1 MKFKLF
7 GRLFKPKAKG
17 GSPALKSPGD
27 RKDPHI
33 IINELIAKG
42 LPEAE
47 IIRSLKD
54 SGYTFKEID
63 DALNESV
70 RSEVAG
76 PDQGYAQECSGQY
89 SPYDTDLQSQAPPQ
103 GSYGDQYLNDDLNNM
118 DQADFQVDRKPNVF
132 TDSTNRAP
140 LGMEPIQ
147 GLSMP
152 EEEGKQSQ
160 QSFAD
165 MDRES
170 VYEIVES
177 VVSERMN
184 SLKSEMKE
192 INDQLKSIQQIISE
206 FKANVQEQDDA
217 RRKELGSAHEKIKDA
232 SVHVVELEPRVSGLE
247 KAFKDIVPNLVDSV
261 REVKELVQSNAGDLS
276 FEHER
281 GGIKNKPHDGDKDIF
296 DDPAGMFGE
305 HKSDNPGNMG
315 SETASG
321 QNDDN
326 SAHEHA
332 SHQSKQGR
340 KSIFD

>member
-17 GSPALKSPGD
+17 GPQLKAPGD

-54 SGYTFKEID
+54 SGYSFKEID

-76 PDQGYAQECSGQY
+76 PDQGYGPEGSEQY
-89 SPYDTDLQSQAPPQ
+89 PPYGNDLQSQAPPQ
-103 GSYGDQYLNDDLNNM
+103 GSYGDQYLNDDLNNL

-140 LGMEPIQ
+140 LGMEQAQ

-160 QSFAD
+160 QGFGD

-184 SLKSEMKE
+184 SVKSEMKE
-192 INDQLKSIQQIISE
+192 INDQIKSIQQIISE
-206 FKANVQEQDDA
+206 FKATVQEQDEA

-261 REVKELVQSNAGDLS
+261 REVKELVQSNVGDLS
-276 FEHER
+276 FEHAH

-305 HKSDNPGNMG
+305 HKSDNSGKME
-315 SETASG
+315 SAASSG

-326 SAHEHA
+326 GGHEHTA
-332 SHQSKQGR
+332 HQSKPGK

>member
-17 GSPALKSPGD
+17 GPPSLKAQSD
-27 RKDPHI
+27 RKDPHM

-54 SGYTFKEID
+54 SGYSFKEID

-70 RSEVAG
+70 RNEVAG
-76 PDQGYAQECSGQY
+76 PEQGYGPEGGEY
-89 SPYDTDLQSQAPPQ
+89 PPYGADQQQQAPQ
-103 GSYGDQYLNDDLNNM
+103 DGSYGDQYLNDDLNKL

-140 LGMEPIQ
+140 IGMEQAQ

-152 EEEGKQSQ
+152 EEEGRQSQ
-160 QSFAD
+160 QGFAD

-170 VYEIVES
+170 VYEVVES

-206 FKANVQEQDDA
+206 FKATVQEQDEA

-232 SVHVVELEPRVSGLE
+232 TVHVVELEPRVSGLE

-261 REVKELVQSNAGDLS
+261 REVKELVQSNVGDLN
-276 FEHER
+276 FEHGR
-281 GGIKNKPHDGDKDIF
+281 GDTKNKSHVGDKDIF

-305 HKSDNPGNMG
+305 HKGDSSDKMDGD
-315 SETASG
+315 ASSG
-321 QNDDN
+321 HNHDDDG
-326 SAHEHA
+326 HEHA
-332 SHQSKQGR
+332 AHNKSNPGK